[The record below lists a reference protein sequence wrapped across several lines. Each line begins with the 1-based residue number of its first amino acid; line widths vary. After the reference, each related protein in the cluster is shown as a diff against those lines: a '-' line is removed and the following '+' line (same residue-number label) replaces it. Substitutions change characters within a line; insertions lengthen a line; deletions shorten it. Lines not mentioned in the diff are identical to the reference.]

1 MASLTGHEF
10 EQTPGDGEG
19 QGRRVLQSKR
29 SQSDMTEQLNNPSWA
44 SPCFFIRGVKFPR
57 SLIHS
62 DSNVHSELDHQKSLE
77 KESGGQRT
85 PMIQMPPLVSV
96 SNYESFR
103 CLVTNPP
110 TWETTTKNV
119 PPIPCILWSRG
130 LHLSFKLEQVNP
142 KGPVL

>member
-1 MASLTGHEF
+1 M
-10 EQTPGDGEG
+10 
-19 QGRRVLQSKR
+19 LQSKR
-29 SQSDMTEQLNNPSWA
+29 SQSDMTEQLNNNPSWA

-62 DSNVHSELDHQKSLE
+62 DSNVHSELDDQKSLE
-77 KESGGQRT
+77 KESGGQT

-96 SNYESFR
+96 SNYESFG

-110 TWETTTKNV
+110 TWETTTKNI

-130 LHLSFKLEQVNP
+130 LHVSFKREQVNP
-142 KGPVL
+142 KGLVL